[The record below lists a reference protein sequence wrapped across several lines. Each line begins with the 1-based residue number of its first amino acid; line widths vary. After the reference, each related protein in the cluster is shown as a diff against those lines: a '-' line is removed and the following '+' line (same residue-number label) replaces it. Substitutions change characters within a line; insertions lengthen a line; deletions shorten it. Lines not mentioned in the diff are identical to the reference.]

1 MRRKD
6 EELFHVIH
14 KVPAGDSPY
23 VRAKRAQVPFLSIS
37 FLAPVSI
44 FHISFTFIDGS
55 FCIILE
61 FLQLSSL
68 KVYEA
73 YVNIDLTMQ
82 SSSCLKLLSLMD
94 KTCTA
99 IHHVTVLLITSLLS
113 YCWRVPFSCKLRF
126 GLESETDK
134 IKKIKIKSNV
144 I

>member
-23 VRAKRAQVPFLSIS
+23 VRAKRAQVPFLLIS

-44 FHISFTFIDGS
+44 FHISYTFIDCS

-73 YVNIDLTMQ
+73 YVNINLTM
-82 SSSCLKLLSLMD
+82 
-94 KTCTA
+94 
-99 IHHVTVLLITSLLS
+99 
-113 YCWRVPFSCKLRF
+113 
-126 GLESETDK
+126 
-134 IKKIKIKSNV
+134 
-144 I
+144 